1 MVAMETALLIN
12 ILIYFLGAR
21 TKLKEQQKL
30 YQYAEFQSI
39 VISVTIFPLTNPT
52 NSIMSC
58 GIYYIPPP
66 YGIPTL
72 HTIVHYIILQVSMT
86 FV

>member
-52 NSIMSC
+52 IMPC
-58 GIYYIPPP
+58 V
-66 YGIPTL
+66 L
-72 HTIVHYIILQVSMT
+72 NEFVSVT
-86 FV
+86 HRVER